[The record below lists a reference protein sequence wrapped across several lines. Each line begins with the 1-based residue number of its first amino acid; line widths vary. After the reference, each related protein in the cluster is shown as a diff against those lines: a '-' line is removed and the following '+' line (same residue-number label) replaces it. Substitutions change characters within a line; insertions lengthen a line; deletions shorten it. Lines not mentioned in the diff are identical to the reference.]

1 MSLISV
7 GTVAIDNIKTA
18 QGWKRNLLGGS
29 ASHFSMSAGL
39 FTEVHLVSAIGK
51 DFPKKH
57 YDFLKNKGVDLSSVI
72 ESGGKTFAWDGEY
85 KPENLNSAITLKTE
99 LGVLVGYKPQITE
112 KQRNI
117 PNVFLANIGPD
128 VQMAFLKLMKN
139 PKFVGMDTMNLWI
152 NIMKP
157 DVIKLMKKSDLF
169 ISNDAEAKLITGETN
184 LIKAAKALRKIGPK
198 LVVVK
203 KGEHGV
209 LFYCDD
215 FMFSF
220 GAFPVDKVVDPT
232 GAGDTFAG
240 GLMGYLAKMKKVNEK
255 TLRQACVYATV
266 LSSFNVEGYGLAK
279 TAGLSMAEVDQRMKS
294 YVKFITP

>member
-7 GTVAIDNIKTA
+7 GTVAIDNIKTS

-39 FTEVHLVSAIGK
+39 FTKVHLVSAIGK

-57 YDFLKNKGVDLSSVI
+57 YNFLKNKGVDLTSVI
-72 ESGGKTFAWDGEY
+72 EAGETTFAWDGEY
-85 KPENLNSAITLKTE
+85 KPEDLNSAITLKTE
-99 LGVLVGYKPQITE
+99 LGVLVGYKPQITDE
-112 KQRNI
+112 QSRI
-117 PNVFLANIGPD
+117 ANVFLANIGPD
-128 VQMAFLKLMKN
+128 VQMAFLKLMKD

-157 DVIKLMKKSDLF
+157 DVIKLMKKCDLF
-169 ISNDAEAKLITGETN
+169 IANDAEAKSITGETN

-209 LFYCDD
+209 LFYCDR

-220 GAFPVDKVVDPT
+220 GAFPVEKVVDPT

-240 GLMGYLAKMKKVNEK
+240 GLMGYLTKMKKINEK

-266 LSSFNVEGYGLAK
+266 LSSFNVEGYGPAK
-279 TAGLSMAEVDQRMKS
+279 TAGLTMADVNSRTNE
-294 YVKFITP
+294 YIKFIKP

>member
-1 MSLISV
+1 M
-7 GTVAIDNIKTA
+7 
-18 QGWKRNLLGGS
+18 
-29 ASHFSMSAGL
+29 
-39 FTEVHLVSAIGK
+39 
-51 DFPKKH
+51 
-57 YDFLKNKGVDLSSVI
+57 
-72 ESGGKTFAWDGEY
+72 
-85 KPENLNSAITLKTE
+85 
-99 LGVLVGYKPQITE
+99 
-112 KQRNI
+112 
-117 PNVFLANIGPD
+117 FLANIGPD

-240 GLMGYLAKMKKVNEK
+240 GLMGYLAKMKKINER

-279 TAGLSMAEVDQRMKS
+279 TAGLSMVEVDQRMKS

>member
-18 QGWKRNLLGGS
+18 KGWKRNLLGGS

-39 FTEVHLVSAIGK
+39 FTKVHLVSGIGK

-57 YDFLKNKGVDLSSVI
+57 YDFLKDKGVDLSSVI
-72 ESGGKTFAWDGEY
+72 ECGEKTFAWDGEY
-85 KPENLNSAITLKTE
+85 KPEDLNSAITLKTE
-99 LGVLVGYKPQITE
+99 LGVLVDYKPQITAE
-112 KQRNI
+112 QSRI
-117 PNVFLANIGPD
+117 SNVFLANIGPD

-157 DVIKLMKKSDLF
+157 DVIKLMKKCDLF
-169 ISNDAEAKLITGETN
+169 IANDAEAKSITGETN

-203 KGEHGV
+203 KGEHGI
-209 LFYCDD
+209 LFYCDN

-220 GAFPVDKVVDPT
+220 SAFPVEKVIDPT

-240 GLMGYLAKMKKVNEK
+240 GLMGYLTKMKKINEK

-266 LSSFNVEGYGLAK
+266 LSSLNVEGYGPAK
-279 TAGLSMAEVDQRMKS
+279 TAGLKMADVKKRMNQ